1 MELTKYKIG
10 ELIELTNEKN
20 ANGLYGED
28 DAIGVNIDKIIM
40 PMRGNLEKKDFSNFH
55 LVPPRHFAYNP
66 RGSRKLGIGF
76 NDTEKT
82 FIITFNDNVFRIKET
97 AKKKILDTY
106 LFMYLCRKEWDRYA
120 EFISWGSSTEVFDWN
135 IFCEEEI
142 FLPPIQIQQ
151 KYVDVYNAMLENQKS
166 YEHGLDDLK
175 LSFEALLDEYKHKVE
190 KMPIGSLLKE
200 VDNRNMNGLIKNVQG
215 INITTERVM
224 KSLVGE
230 FTQNE
235 KWSVKGALISEITDS
250 VLEQLEEWQNRPLKR
265 FYTFLFVDCLYVAIR
280 KDYETKNY
288 AVYVILGYDV
298 DGQKD
303 ILGLWLSESESKH
316 QWMQI
321 FDELKN
327 RGVEDV
333 LFLSMDGVSGLEE
346 GAKAIFPHVTVQRCI
361 VHLIRNSIKYVPNK
375 DYKRFTAQLKKV
387 YGAASLKA
395 AESEFERFRQAWSQY
410 PGAVDVWVRNWQHVA
425 QLFSYGSAV
434 RKILYTTNAVESV
447 NSSFRKVTK
456 KGAFPN
462 ENALLKLL
470 YLRIN
475 ELYKKWNRRS
485 QSNWALVRNQL
496 DMDEKI
502 QERIRKYENGGF

>member
-55 LVPPRHFAYNP
+55 LVTPRHFAYNP

-190 KMPIGSLLKE
+190 KMSIGSLLKE
-200 VDNRNMNGLIKNVQG
+200 VDNRNMNGSIKNVQG
-215 INITTERVM
+215 INITKQFM
-224 KSLVGE
+224 P
-230 FTQNE
+230 
-235 KWSVKGALISEITDS
+235 SVANTNGVDLSKYKVVNKGQFVFSGMQTGRDKCIRIALFDKVEPIIISPAYA
-250 VLEQLEEWQNRPLKR
+250 VLEII
-265 FYTFLFVDCLYVAIR
+265 DA
-280 KDYETKNY
+280 
-288 AVYVILGYDV
+288 
-298 DGQKD
+298 
-303 ILGLWLSESESKH
+303 
-316 QWMQI
+316 
-321 FDELKN
+321 
-327 RGVEDV
+327 DV
-333 LFLSMDGVSGLEE
+333 LAEYVMMWFLRKEVDRLGWFMSDGS
-346 GAKAIFPHVTVQRCI
+346 
-361 VHLIRNSIKYVPNK
+361 IR
-375 DYKRFTAQLKKV
+375 
-387 YGAASLKA
+387 
-395 AESEFERFRQAWSQY
+395 
-410 PGAVDVWVRNWQHVA
+410 
-425 QLFSYGSAV
+425 
-434 RKILYTTNAVESV
+434 TN
-447 NSSFRKVTK
+447 
-456 KGAFPN
+456 
-462 ENALLKLL
+462 
-470 YLRIN
+470 
-475 ELYKKWNRRS
+475 
-485 QSNWALVRNQL
+485 L
-496 DMDEKI
+496 DMDRFYEIEIPVPDINGQKSIVEIYNAYNVRRDINEKLKEQI
-502 QERIRKYENGGF
+502 KDICPILIKGSIEEARKAKEA